1 MTATTIA
8 PMVEKA
14 SAVEFDDE
22 WGEMT
27 SEAIQALL
35 LANAVK
41 SWPYRHPIFR
51 RLYLISFL
59 LFGIFILLPS
69 WTILYIPKSNRPRKS
84 WTVQRCLRVRW
95 SRLLCGLV
103 ARCEIDY
110 LGRDLS
116 VDPDPVNL
124 KWSHPITIPP
134 PPPSLLRGHAKI
146 TLDQLHASR
155 GSWVPHFIHRFKK
168 EKPGVWGRW
177 NRVEEELDQEY
188 GFEPVKAFWFTGEK
202 LTPHE
207 SPAPRNPG
215 DPVMIHF
222 HGGGYICGTAAE
234 TDLTSSIAKSMVK
247 HSPIHHVLSIDYRL
261 APTAPWPLPLL
272 DAIASYHYLVK
283 VERVHEGDIVVA
295 GDSAG
300 GHLAMALVRWLR
312 DEGAAVGLRMPRGLV
327 LLSPWADVG
336 FTNAWGSDAVKHN
349 RDCDTIEDTFGPFA
363 CSLLLRALPASLMH
377 TSSYL
382 SPASHLLPSHSSGL
396 DSFERFPPTYIVY
409 GDAERLSTSIELLW
423 QRIQLSSRAAQSSS
437 SSVVVQDRLLVMPD
451 SVHDFAIFPWMAE
464 EASKTYEDLDIW
476 LRELLSAEM
485 PEEVEEEEEEQVAEA
500 LEPISPLILPGS
512 EGGRE
517 MAQQQQQRPTRR
529 RPTRQQTRE
538 SFKSTRSPT
547 MGPVRDEA
555 GLIRLVEDL
564 GEEGI
569 SMIGAKFEYEMPKSP
584 EWLAPLTGDLKPSF
598 DLDDDEI
605 PWYELDPPAISE
617 MAVGNT
623 ENGNEI
629 EKETGWESRK
639 DR

>member
-1 MTATTIA
+1 MLE
-8 PMVEKA
+8 PEKVA
-14 SAVEFDDE
+14 SIDVTYQ

-35 LANAVK
+35 TTNAVK
-41 SWPYRHPIFR
+41 SWPYRNPIFR
-51 RLYLISFL
+51 RLYLIFFL
-59 LFGIFILLPS
+59 LFGILILLPF
-69 WTILYIPKSNRPRKS
+69 WAILYVPRSNRPRKN
-84 WTVQRCLRVRW
+84 WTVRRCLRVRW

-110 LGRDLS
+110 LGRDLI
-116 VDPDPVNL
+116 VDLDPVTL
-124 KWSHPITIPP
+124 KWSHPVTIPR
-134 PPPSLLRGHAKI
+134 PPPSLLRGHPKEA
-146 TLDQLHASR
+146 LEQLHASR
-155 GSWVPHFIHRFKK
+155 GSWVPHFIHRLKR

-177 NRVEEELDQEY
+177 NHVEGELDQTY

-202 LTPHE
+202 LTPDE
-207 SPAPRNPG
+207 PPAPRNPS

-247 HSPIHHVLSIDYRL
+247 YSPIHHVLSVDYRL

-272 DAIASYHYLVK
+272 DAISAYHYLVK
-283 VERVHEGDIVVA
+283 EEGVYEGDIVVA

-312 DEGAAVGLRMPRGLV
+312 DEGAEVGLNMPRGLV
-327 LLSPWADVG
+327 LMSPWADVG
-336 FTNAWGSDAVKHN
+336 FTNAWGAEAVKHN

-363 CSLLLRALPASLMH
+363 CSLLLRALPASIMH

-382 SPASHLLPSHSSGL
+382 SPASHLIPSKPTGP

-409 GDAERLSTSIELLW
+409 GDAERLSTSIEILW
-423 QRIQLSSRAAQSSS
+423 DRIQLSRKASKVPAI
-437 SSVVVQDRLLVMPD
+437 VQDKLLVSPD
-451 SVHDFAIFPWMAE
+451 SVHDFVIFPWMAE
-464 EASKTYEDLDIW
+464 ETSRVYEDMDGW

-485 PEEVEEEEEEQVAEA
+485 PEEVEEEEEEQVAEV
-500 LEPISPLILPGS
+500 LEDEAVPISPLILPGAQGQ
-512 EGGRE
+512 EQAPQMEHRRL
-517 MAQQQQQRPTRR
+517 QQQQQRR

-547 MGPVRDEA
+547 MGPVRDDA
-555 GLIRLVEDL
+555 GLMRLVEDM

-569 SMIGAKFEYEMPKSP
+569 NMINAKFDYEMPKSP
-584 EWLAPLTGDLKPSF
+584 EWLAPLTGDLKPTF
-598 DLDDDEI
+598 DLDNEEI
-605 PWYELDPPAISE
+605 PWYELDPPAMDIDDNDNDNDD
-617 MAVGNT
+617 G
-623 ENGNEI
+623 NGNRFE
-629 EKETGWESRK
+629 WESKK

>member
-1 MTATTIA
+1 MLPSEQVSMTAA
-8 PMVEKA
+8 EG
-14 SAVEFDDE
+14 DDG

-35 LANAVK
+35 LSNAIN

-59 LFGIFILLPS
+59 LFGILILLPA
-69 WTILYIPKSNRPRKS
+69 WAVYYVPRSNRPRQS
-84 WTVQRCLRVRW
+84 WTVRRCLRVRW

-116 VDPDPVNL
+116 VDPDPMNL

-134 PPPSLLRGHAKI
+134 PPPSFLRGHPEEA
-146 TLDQLHASR
+146 LRQLHASR
-155 GSWVPHFIHRFKK
+155 GSWVPHFIHRLKRGK
-168 EKPGVWGRW
+168 TGVWGRW
-177 NRVEEELDQEY
+177 NHAEEDLDKVY
-188 GFEPVKAFWFTGEK
+188 GFESVKAFWFTGEK
-202 LTPHE
+202 STPDE
-207 SPAPRNPG
+207 RPAPRNPG

-247 HSPIHHVLSIDYRL
+247 HSPIHHVLSVDYRL

-272 DAIASYHYLVK
+272 DAITAYHYLV
-283 VERVHEGDIVVA
+283 RVQGVYEEDIVIV

-312 DEGAAVGLRMPRGLV
+312 DEGAEVGLRMPRGLV

-336 FTNAWGSDAVKHN
+336 FTNAWGAEAVKHN

-363 CSLLLRALPASLMH
+363 CSLLLRGLPASIMH

-382 SPASHLLPSHSSGL
+382 SPASHLLPSQPSGP
-396 DSFERFPPTYIVY
+396 DSFERFPPTYVVY

-423 QRIQLSSRAAQSSS
+423 DRIQLSRRFAEKSGA
-437 SSVVVQDRLLVMPD
+437 SVPVQDRLLVSPD
-451 SVHDFAIFPWMAE
+451 SVHDFVIFPWMAE
-464 EASKTYEDLDIW
+464 EASKAYEDMDIW
-476 LRELLSAEM
+476 LRELLSAEL
-485 PEEVEEEEEEQVAEA
+485 PEEVEKEEEEQVVEV
-500 LEPISPLILPGS
+500 LDDSPTGLPIPISPLIVPGS
-512 EGGRE
+512 QGRSGSLLE
-517 MAQQQQQRPTRR
+517 QQQQRRR
-529 RPTRQQTRE
+529 STRQQTRE

-547 MGPVRDEA
+547 MGPTRDDA
-555 GLIRLVEDL
+555 GLIRLVEDM

-569 SMIGAKFEYEMPKSP
+569 NMIGAKFDYEMPKSP
-584 EWLAPLTGDLKPSF
+584 EWLAPLTGDLKPTF

-605 PWYELDPPAISE
+605 PWYELDPPAMDIDGQE
-617 MAVGNT
+617 Y
-623 ENGNEI
+623 ER
-629 EKETGWESRK
+629 ESRK